1 MSEVKKV
8 LFIINKFAGAGFQ
21 PALEGEILTRS
32 EAHDVE
38 CQIEFTEGPGHATAL
53 ARRAMEWN
61 AQRVV
66 AVGGDGTLNEVA
78 QGLINT
84 PIPMGI
90 IARGS
95 GNGLARHLCI
105 PLLIPKAIENVFRG
119 STLAMDTFMLNN
131 KISLNVSGIGFD
143 GHIANLFGGKT
154 KRGLTGYAKLTLREF
169 LRFKEFDVTISLNG
183 EEINRRAFIVA
194 IANSSQYGN
203 NACIAPTASVT
214 DGLLHLNVLKKVPPY
229 RFDFVYAFFAKSIHK
244 SKYSEIV
251 ASTNF
256 TLTTKSPVPYHVD
269 GEPCGLHDTFNIA
282 VLPNSLQVIIPA
294 KLPSKRRI

>member
-1 MSEVKKV
+1 
-8 LFIINKFAGAGFQ
+8 
-21 PALEGEILTRS
+21 
-32 EAHDVE
+32 
-38 CQIEFTEGPGHATAL
+38 
-53 ARRAMEWN
+53 
-61 AQRVV
+61 
-66 AVGGDGTLNEVA
+66 
-78 QGLINT
+78 
-84 PIPMGI
+84 MGI